1 MQAARMSSAAAY
13 FVEQRKEAE
22 GRDTRVCVSLAQAKE
37 SNSPRG
43 EKECGLN
50 ELHLVHNDR

>member
-1 MQAARMSSAAAY
+1 MSSAAAY